1 MPAINTDDLPI
12 ALRKGIHSC
21 TQHPIT
27 RVVKYDHLCCF
38 MKALVSNLAEVE
50 MPKTIEEAL
59 LKKEWKNTVEEEMKA
74 LEKNGTWE
82 VVSKPRDVIPV
93 GSKWAF
99 IVKYKLDG
107 SIERYKAQLV
117 A

>member
-1 MPAINTDDLPI
+1 
-12 ALRKGIHSC
+12 
-21 TQHPIT
+21 
-27 RVVKYDHLCCF
+27 
-38 MKALVSNLAEVE
+38 

-93 GSKWAF
+93 GSKWVF

-117 A
+117 AQGFTQTYEIDYWETFALVAKFNTVRVLLSLVANLD